1 MGVSC
6 LHVSSWYT
14 NLGGPQTGSG
24 VGGALVK
31 HGGSVEDGGVG
42 NKASMLRPVHV
53 RGERAGVL
61 AVVLPVV
68 GVALVVRLL
77 RGALA
82 SPDDGQATVAR
93 VRAAHPPTPPTHQ
106 HTDRQAEWTLT

>member
-14 NLGGPQTGSG
+14 NLGRPQRGSG
-24 VGGALVK
+24 DGGALVK
-31 HGGSVEDGGVG
+31 HGGRVEDGRG
-42 NKASMLRPVHV
+42 NKASLLRLVHV

-68 GVALVVRLL
+68 GVALVVRFL

-82 SPDDGQATVAR
+82 SPDDWQAAVAR